1 MEWQCIESASTR
13 TDMSLETIERMLS
26 SFKEAISIARASM
39 TWDFIPFDHVS
50 DFFEI
55 TYLGPLFVKGKWA

>member
-1 MEWQCIESASTR
+1 
-13 TDMSLETIERMLS
+13 MSLETIERMLD

-39 TWDFIPFDHVS
+39 TWDFIPFDQVS
-50 DFFEI
+50 DFSEI